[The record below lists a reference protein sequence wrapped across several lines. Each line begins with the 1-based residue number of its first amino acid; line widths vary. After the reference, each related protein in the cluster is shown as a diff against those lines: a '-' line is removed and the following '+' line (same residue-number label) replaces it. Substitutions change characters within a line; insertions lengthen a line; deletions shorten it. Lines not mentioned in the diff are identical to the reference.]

1 MSLLTTKITENETLQ
16 ELLDKSGT
24 HYAIVGKPD
33 KLHKF
38 LKESSI
44 PVPDL
49 TTEQTQNE
57 IRFVQFLTERY
68 GTEGPFREKY
78 PWEPND
84 CLDDTEI
91 EEIKAS
97 MFQNGTT
104 FRQELEDY
112 LNEMY
117 RMDELIPLDWNGDY
131 DVLYDFY
138 DSHDVEENDDF
149 YIDLFWEYA
158 NYDYDLETLLRQS
171 NYESLYYLD

>member
-1 MSLLTTKITENETLQ
+1 MSLLTTKVTENETLQ

-24 HYAIVGKPD
+24 HYAIIGKPD

-91 EEIKAS
+91 EEIKTS
-97 MFQNGTT
+97 MNYVPNSNP
-104 FRQELEDY
+104 R
-112 LNEMY
+112 
-117 RMDELIPLDWNGDY
+117 
-131 DVLYDFY
+131 
-138 DSHDVEENDDF
+138 
-149 YIDLFWEYA
+149 EYVI
-158 NYDYDLETLLRQS
+158 LV
-171 NYESLYYLD
+171 